1 MALQHSPQIPGDGII
16 WFMDGAN
23 YRCYAGTGLTASD
36 INTATT
42 KYSGS
47 LVNGTTFSREG
58 GGCFVFDGT
67 NDYIT
72 AGDVL
77 DQTASD
83 ISLVC
88 WGNLPTLNSS
98 ASQVNA
104 FIHKF
109 GANGNYRLYVSGV
122 SPATSGS
129 LNYQIRN
136 SVSTIDAISNYV
148 GLPTV
153 TINTWNHMV
162 LTHSYASR
170 AVRLYLNGTLRSSC
184 TFGIDRGDTAATL
197 DLGYASNNAA
207 YLNGKIAV
215 AMIYNRVL
223 SADEVSLM
231 YTSTKGRFGL

>member
-16 WFMDGAN
+16 WFMDAAN
-23 YRCYAGTGLTASD
+23 YRCYTGTGLTASD
-36 INTATT
+36 INTVTT

-47 LVNGTTFSREG
+47 LLNGATFSTEG

-98 ASQVNA
+98 AAQVNA

-122 SPATSGS
+122 SPSTTG
-129 LNYQIRN
+129 LVNYQIRN
-136 SVSTIDAISNYV
+136 SASTVDSISNYISI
-148 GLPTV
+148 PSIS
-153 TINTWNHMV
+153 INTWNHFV
-162 LTHSYASR
+162 VTHSNSSR
-170 AVRLYLNGTLRSSC
+170 AVRLYINGSLSRSV
-184 TFGIDRGDTAATL
+184 TFTVDRGDTSAPL

-207 YLNGKIAV
+207 YTNGKIAV
-215 AMIYNRVL
+215 AMLYNRVL
-223 SADEVSLM
+223 SADEISLM